1 MRRYVLR
8 DRPLPDVIDKS
19 KKYCNKLACDYYN
32 VTNNNLLAIKIL
44 NDESGWENAYTI
56 TVSGLPAVILP
67 VKDMKSTTMLV
78 LHQAP
83 FLGVHRNIL
92 ISSDHTGN
100 FYTESILLLPDSPI
114 AFTGN
119 IIPDP
124 WFINSLNRPYCATFF
139 AEDAIVKNSTKV
151 IVPAKS
157 VFDNPDTIYGV
168 NSGDVKIRDIKDYLK
183 CFDNNPS
190 TDHIYELMVC
200 VQQPEPGTRKPW
212 GLGDKHS
219 GNPVDVGHTF
229 LVATE
234 KTPFKTI
241 VRNVG
246 FYPSSFV
253 WPYGPSAQGMLNN
266 DSYHDFNIAL
276 CCTTTSHQF
285 TQVLNAL
292 LKGNNPGYEYN
303 LNSNNCTTFILDA
316 MREGEIIL
324 PRTIGTWTNGKGLN
338 PGDLGEDI
346 RKFKLLSGMK
356 RFTSDQPH
364 PNQGS
369 CV

>member
-1 MRRYVLR
+1 MRRYSIT
-8 DRPLPDVIDKS
+8 DRLLHDCIEKS
-19 KKYCNKLACDYYN
+19 KRYCNKLARDFYI
-32 VTNNNLLAIKIL
+32 TNNNFLAIKIL
-44 NDESGWENAYTI
+44 KDENNWENAYTVK
-56 TVSGLPAVILP
+56 VSGSPAVVLP
-67 VKDMKSTTMLV
+67 VKETNSTPTLI
-78 LHQAP
+78 LNQIP
-83 FLGVHRNIL
+83 FLGFYRNIL
-92 ISSDHTGN
+92 ITNDHKGN
-100 FYTESILLLPDSPI
+100 FYTESILLFPDSPM

-124 WFINSLNRPYCATFF
+124 WFMNSLNRPHCASLF
-139 AEDAIVKNSTKV
+139 AEDTIVKKTSKV
-151 IVPAKS
+151 IIPVKS
-157 VFDNPDTIYGV
+157 VFDNPDSISAV
-168 NSGDVKIRDIKDYLK
+168 NSGIVKIRDIKDYFK

-212 GLGDKHS
+212 GLGDKDS
-219 GNPVDVGHTF
+219 GNPVDVGHVF
-229 LVATE
+229 LVASE

-246 FYPSSFV
+246 FYPSSLV
-253 WPYGPSAQGMLNN
+253 WPYHPSAQGMLNN

-285 TQVLNAL
+285 AQVLNAL
-292 LKGNNPGYEYN
+292 LKGNNPGYQYN

-316 MREGEIIL
+316 MREGDIIL

-338 PGDLGEDI
+338 PGDLGEDL
-346 RKFKLLSGMK
+346 RKLTLSPGMK
-356 RFTSDQPH
+356 LFTSDQPH